1 MENVEFYLWDGSIR
15 YRVDG
20 SEHLFTQKERRIIEF
35 ILDYLDKFFPSTLK
49 ALNEECSASAAN
61 KRYFDFRRVD
71 LFLRCN
77 FSENDTLNF
86 DINHGIIHFED
97 VKCPRRGICK
107 HEGVICKPL
116 FRAPVSREEGRVA
129 VLYSR
134 GLSAGE
140 IACILSK
147 SVKTVKNQLESARKR
162 LRLDRTRDLIKFF
175 SVYNF
180 SIWD

>member
-1 MENVEFYLWDGSIR
+1 MEAIEFYLWDGSIR
-15 YRVDG
+15 YRIDG
-20 SEHLFTQKERRIIEF
+20 VERVLTQKERDIIEF
-35 ILDYLDKFFPSTLK
+35 MLDYLDNFFPDTLK
-49 ALNEECSASAAN
+49 ALDDECSSSKAN

-107 HEGVICKPL
+107 HEGVICKPH
-116 FRAPVSREEGRVA
+116 FRVPVSKEEGKVA
-129 VLYSR
+129 VMYSK
-134 GLSAGE
+134 GLSTDE
-140 IACILSK
+140 IARILSK
-147 SVKTVKNQLESARKR
+147 SVKTVKNQLDSARKR
-162 LRLDRTRDLIKFF
+162 LRLDRTRDLIKIF

-180 SIWD
+180 SLWD